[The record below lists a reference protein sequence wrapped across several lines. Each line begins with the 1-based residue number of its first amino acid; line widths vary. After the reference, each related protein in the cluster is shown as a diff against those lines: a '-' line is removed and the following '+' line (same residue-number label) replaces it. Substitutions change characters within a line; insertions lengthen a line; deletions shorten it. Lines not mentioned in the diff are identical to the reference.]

1 MDFTDKV
8 VFITGGAKGIGRSMA
23 EHFQAAGAKTAIMDR
38 LTANTSNP
46 NPPDF

>member
-23 EHFQAAGAKTAIMDR
+23 EHFQAAGAKTAVMDR
-38 LTANTSNP
+38 ANTSNP